1 VVVYLFFFHFG
12 RLPANGRY
20 TFRYE
25 HPWEIDCVG
34 GDHIAALADTDTAMV
49 EPLGHMDQQADR
61 LVFWLV
67 KIREEDE
74 DA

>member
-1 VVVYLFFFHFG
+1 
-12 RLPANGRY
+12 
-20 TFRYE
+20 
-25 HPWEIDCVG
+25 VG
-34 GDHIAALADTDTAMV
+34 GDNIAALADTDTAMV

-61 LVFWLV
+61 LAFWLV